1 MRVVNTI
8 LFLLLTLISV
18 KGVSQVFPV
27 QATTQLR
34 PPYSLFLSDYAAPG
48 SERLALNVFLVDAGR
63 PELNVRFRLRI
74 EGQGIRIETKP
85 EFLPPPTSLTGG
97 VPLQLISADLA
108 PYFESRN
115 LNFTGI
121 SQREYEQR
129 GALPEGLYQFC
140 FEVLEYNRGVK
151 ISNTSCA
158 AAWLILN
165 DPPIVNLPRDGEKV
179 RIQEPQQVIFQWT
192 PRHTGS
198 PNSAFSTEYDFKMVE
213 IWPPTRNPNDAI
225 LTSPSVFETTTN
237 ATTLIYGPA
246 ETPLEPGRRYAI
258 QLKARSVTGVE
269 ELNLFKNNGLSQVYT
284 FQYGDACNAPT
295 NIVGEAPGPSRIAL
309 SWNGGLNETAYKVRY
324 RPASSDNSVWYTDN
338 IFLTDHEIKS
348 LQPNTRYEYQIAAT
362 CGTFESTWSTVASIT
377 TPDVEGIAYSCGLPM
392 APFNLDPSQLI
403 DVIKV
408 GDVIRAGDFDV
419 KISKV
424 TGSAGT
430 FSGEGVIEVSYFN
443 KAKVKAEFTNIVVN
457 KELRMVNGFMNV
469 TGAGVEI
476 IPAGVMDFMDKLD
489 ETLAQ
494 VDSLLNEYEANL
506 PQQFDPGSF
515 VADTAIRVNG
525 TIASVTK
532 DESGNVVIVDASGT
546 RTTVPAG
553 TSAAITDSAGN
564 GYLVDKK
571 GNIHKTSADVA
582 AKAGNREYNLALKFD
597 ASPNQAFGFDVKH
610 DPLAAKYE
618 RLEGDKY
625 ASWKSVATG
634 RTDAVLAILEGTG
647 FDKSKI
653 RFEQAGVGIP
663 NASMPNATTTPMPNA
678 FDLTVRGTA
687 DGIEEGLLALYTP
700 PDTTKK
706 EQVLG
711 KLNVATYD
719 EIQKTVVI
727 VPVNGNKYPYSEA
740 NLRTQ
745 LNKIYGQAVV
755 KWNVQ
760 MANDN
765 LLVPDIDPFNDS
777 PSGPESSYGPHML
790 KVIEAFGVKPSPDT
804 YYLFLVKKPI
814 SSSLVGYLPRNRQ
827 FGFLFIDLLETEQSA
842 LKVIAHELGHG
853 AFNLRHTFSDEKYTI
868 QPKGSTNNLM
878 DYGQAF
884 GTSLFKHQWDQMR
897 YKEILFELF
906 GAESDEMGKYT
917 DNTYTQKVFQQIR
930 CAYINGKEQFYD
942 DFLKKGT
949 FISESNEYGRIILKI
964 GDEPMNLVATS
975 PTSRQVTQTA
985 DYRSFKITQYDLN
998 YGGITISAPSSS
1010 ERLLKLQDFLF
1021 PKDKDERRKDFVQ
1034 VYNNLV
1040 GKSSLSSEDIE
1051 SIRGIANCGSEFFS
1065 AKEKCNIVQAL
1076 VEYGFAIAED
1086 REDLILDLISNYSG
1100 ASKELYANELLTCL
1114 ASKSGL
1120 LSTLFR
1126 QVDNATLW
1134 KREDNFQRFLSEIT
1148 SLWSSSKSLTSIA
1161 NYQYIEY
1168 SFSGN
1173 TAPYTIAIDGSF
1185 FFPKV
1190 TYKPVVTNDRVKF
1203 LTNAGTKQ
1211 GSQEYHY
1218 FQPIYVLKENSK
1230 NEIMSLPTDLPAIV
1244 VAGLIESENIEKT
1257 MTKIGLT
1264 VDVVLTFTAIGNLT
1278 KLRHLTKLQKAG
1290 KIVLASI
1297 EIGSSSLDILLR
1309 YTNFCKDP
1317 DYCKALQEYNMYLQL
1332 GLMGGELLSAV
1343 YKAQLRTAFDNAKNI
1358 HVEKRHL
1365 IDDPKARSDLDE
1377 HFGLVK
1383 AGEKSDDLEKFA
1395 LKLTGSLRKAY
1406 DELISSGLKPVSRSG
1421 DMVAFL
1427 SKNGDEIATMSNS
1440 KLTPSRWSFY
1450 KTPYTKIETSEGYW
1464 VVKDG
1469 DDVIGIDLGFKDKRI
1484 LDGSEVNAYWKLGRK
1499 GYEPYL
1505 SNSKV
1510 VDRVLKPGERFFIV
1524 EYAGQ
1529 LQPGA
1534 FASKDRISTISELR
1548 QKLAVIKPWKDE
1560 DAGFLVV
1567 REYEVTNPLRVRDGL
1582 IGPQIE
1588 EIGLYK
1594 GKTFEGGG
1602 HQFEFLEGKWDQFNS
1617 FEDFM
1622 IYKDTY
1628 QLK

>member
-1 MRVVNTI
+1 MLPLI
-8 LFLLLTLISV
+8 LALWWLQSAA
-18 KGVSQVFPV
+18 QVFPV

-140 FEVLEYNRGVK
+140 FEVLEYNRGAK

-225 LTSPSVFETTTN
+225 LTSPPVFETTTN

-284 FQYGDACNAPT
+284 FQYGDACNVPT

-309 SWNGGLNETAYKVRY
+309 SWAGATNQTGYKVRY
-324 RPASSDNSVWYTDN
+324 RPASPSPAERGSGLPAGQAGGEVWYTDN

-362 CGTFESTWSTVASIT
+362 CGTFESAWSTVASIT

-408 GDVIRAGDFDV
+408 GDVIKAGDFDV

-443 KAKVKAEFTNIVVN
+443 KAKVKAEFANIVVN

-469 TGAGVEI
+469 TGAGVDI

-489 ETLAQ
+489 EALAQ

-506 PQQFDPGSF
+506 PQQFDPASF

-525 TIASVTK
+525 TITNVITDGS
-532 DESGNVVIVDASGT
+532 SNVVIVDSNGN

-553 TSAAITDSAGN
+553 TSAAVTDSAGN
-564 GYLVDKK
+564 GYIVDKK
-571 GNIHKTSADVA
+571 GNIHKTTAEIA

-597 ASPNQAFGFDVKH
+597 ASPDQAFGFDVKH

-625 ASWKSVATG
+625 APWKSVATG
-634 RTDAVLAILEGTG
+634 RTDAVLAILEGSG

-653 RFEQAGVGIP
+653 RFEQAGSPLTP
-663 NASMPNATTTPMPNA
+663 NTSAPNSSTANA
-678 FDLTVRGTA
+678 YELRVNGTS

-760 MANDN
+760 MAPEGFV
-765 LLVPDIDPFNDS
+765 VPGIDPFDDGGSGLLSNYS
-777 PSGPESSYGPHML
+777 PDMR
-790 KVIEAFGVKPSPDT
+790 KVVDAYNTDPAPDT
-804 YYLFLVKKPI
+804 YYLFLVKNPKAGK
-814 SSSLVGYLPRNRQ
+814 LAGYMPRGKK
-827 FGFLFIDLLETEQSA
+827 FGFIFTDQAASEPAIIHTM
-842 LKVIAHELGHG
+842 AHELGHG
-853 AFNLRHTFSDEKYTI
+853 AFNLRHTFAEEKYTI
-868 QPKGSTNNLM
+868 PQGSTDNLM
-878 DYGQAF
+878 DYTPTF
-884 GTSLFKHQWDQMR
+884 GTKLYKHQWDQMR
-897 YKEILFELF
+897 YPEIVMGLFEGDKDAAATAITNYFELEEEF
-906 GAESDEMGKYT
+906 YGEINIGITPNGQIIQKIDLPAEFTFLPIVGESTPFVVAGFTLYKNNEEIEKYLWDTGKKSYLNGTKGLPIVTGDRGKVKVYQLSGTRCSFRSFIIDWTSDEVDIYNKITNAVKNLEGSLGSVVNA
-917 DNTYTQKVFQQIR
+917 D
-930 CAYINGKEQFYD
+930 
-942 DFLKKGT
+942 
-949 FISESNEYGRIILKI
+949 ISC
-964 GDEPMNLVATS
+964 
-975 PTSRQVTQTA
+975 
-985 DYRSFKITQYDLN
+985 YRSFVESIVQKDNSAGCNAEEEIRLGREKVQSALNTLKTKPDDFAGVVNSVCKSSLISLDYADIEESIKLIGLAESIKERNEIALLRLMSCINTKDYSKFYELLERNENQLIKNILRRIHDASIYPWDGNNYTGFTAGVIHMFSENPLSFTSRIDVSDEKILTQVLN
-998 YGGITISAPSSS
+998 LEPILVSSDIRELTAAFSYSSFEGVYNPSTGEITVNEVVTTVAGGGWGGSVSSRKIKMDDVPPLTPIVIRFEGALPIVKTALEGSSILEGNTYVVPAFFLKYNSDKERKEVLENTIVTAFDVGTIIISGGTALATKVHWARRIWALAETASAATNIMVTNQVIPPSSS
-1010 ERLLKLQDFLF
+1010 LYQGSQIFDGVMLLIGAKNLGGGVIDFTRKLDPNVLKSFKENSSIKALVLAKYLDWSAALKSTGNLSDAERLLISKQEKVWNVLGVLGAGRSL
-1021 PKDKDERRKDFVQ
+1021 EQ
-1034 VYNNLV
+1034 VRVL
-1040 GKSSLSSEDIE
+1040 L
-1051 SIRGIANCGSEFFS
+1051 ANCPDWVKANDALLESLRDVSDDFIKKVDDYYRNAIPSNTPSGFS
-1065 AKEKCNIVQAL
+1065 GQGV
-1076 VEYGFAIAED
+1076 
-1086 REDLILDLISNYSG
+1086 YSG
-1100 ASKELYANELLTCL
+1100 VGFNKYGHPELLPHVSSPDHIVKIDMKGNYTTDMTDAKNALQAKLPANERVVK
-1114 ASKSGL
+1114 SNPNGGWSPFYIEKNGIKSG
-1120 LSTLFR
+1120 
-1126 QVDNATLW
+1126 
-1134 KREDNFQRFLSEIT
+1134 
-1148 SLWSSSKSLTSIA
+1148 
-1161 NYQYIEY
+1161 
-1168 SFSGN
+1168 
-1173 TAPYTIAIDGSF
+1173 P
-1185 FFPKV
+1185 
-1190 TYKPVVTNDRVKF
+1190 
-1203 LTNAGTKQ
+1203 
-1211 GSQEYHY
+1211 
-1218 FQPIYVLKENSK
+1218 
-1230 NEIMSLPTDLPAIV
+1230 
-1244 VAGLIESENIEKT
+1244 
-1257 MTKIGLT
+1257 
-1264 VDVVLTFTAIGNLT
+1264 
-1278 KLRHLTKLQKAG
+1278 
-1290 KIVLASI
+1290 
-1297 EIGSSSLDILLR
+1297 
-1309 YTNFCKDP
+1309 
-1317 DYCKALQEYNMYLQL
+1317 
-1332 GLMGGELLSAV
+1332 
-1343 YKAQLRTAFDNAKNI
+1343 
-1358 HVEKRHL
+1358 
-1365 IDDPKARSDLDE
+1365 
-1377 HFGLVK
+1377 
-1383 AGEKSDDLEKFA
+1383 
-1395 LKLTGSLRKAY
+1395 
-1406 DELISSGLKPVSRSG
+1406 
-1421 DMVAFL
+1421 
-1427 SKNGDEIATMSNS
+1427 
-1440 KLTPSRWSFY
+1440 
-1450 KTPYTKIETSEGYW
+1450 
-1464 VVKDG
+1464 
-1469 DDVIGIDLGFKDKRI
+1469 
-1484 LDGSEVNAYWKLGRK
+1484 
-1499 GYEPYL
+1499 
-1505 SNSKV
+1505 
-1510 VDRVLKPGERFFIV
+1510 
-1524 EYAGQ
+1524 
-1529 LQPGA
+1529 
-1534 FASKDRISTISELR
+1534 
-1548 QKLAVIKPWKDE
+1548 
-1560 DAGFLVV
+1560 
-1567 REYEVTNPLRVRDGL
+1567 
-1582 IGPQIE
+1582 
-1588 EIGLYK
+1588 
-1594 GKTFEGGG
+1594 
-1602 HQFEFLEGKWDQFNS
+1602 
-1617 FEDFM
+1617 
-1622 IYKDTY
+1622 
-1628 QLK
+1628 